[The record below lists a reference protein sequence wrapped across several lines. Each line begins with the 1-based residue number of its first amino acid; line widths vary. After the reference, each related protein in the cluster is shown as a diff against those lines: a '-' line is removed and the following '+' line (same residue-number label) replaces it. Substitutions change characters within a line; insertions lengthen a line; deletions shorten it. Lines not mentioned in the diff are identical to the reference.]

1 MSVLVVMAVAVVMAM
16 TIPRVRAMVT
26 AVMTMLVVVS
36 MATGAVLR
44 VRLRRIM
51 LDIVIAGIRIIL
63 WLNVA
68 PSRITN
74 RVVW

>member
-1 MSVLVVMAVAVVMAM
+1 MSVLMVMAVAM
-16 TIPRVRAMVT
+16 TIPRVRAMMT
-26 AVMTMLVVVS
+26 AVMTMLVVVGV
-36 MATGAVLR
+36 ATGAVLR
-44 VRLRRIM
+44 VRLRRTI

>member
-1 MSVLVVMAVAVVMAM
+1 MSVLMVMAVAMAM
-16 TIPRVRAMVT
+16 TIPRVRAMMT
-26 AVMTMLVVVS
+26 AVMTMLVVVGV
-36 MATGAVLR
+36 ATGAVLR
-44 VRLRRIM
+44 VRLRRTI